1 MMGRDDPR
9 HLVTIIPTEK
19 DYIIGRSDWQGKLE
33 NYREFLAPRIG
44 KYNRQDPI
52 GQEIY
57 LQEILGHIVSQGGRF
72 LYPYDRANPMGGCVE
87 MHDMRS
93 IKEELRSMLGGL
105 ATSST
110 IGKSPSEER
119 SSA

>member
-72 LYPYDRANPMGGCVE
+72 LYPYDKANPMGGCVE

-105 ATSST
+105 ASST
-110 IGKSPSEER
+110 IGKSPSEEG